1 MTWDCALINGLAT
14 QASVWEDL
22 RYCTDY
28 MLLTVDPVG
37 MAVNIG
43 LLKPRLN
50 INLLSLYTSVSDM
63 LASIYRER
71 CTELA

>member
-1 MTWDCALINGLAT
+1 MTRDTVYDSNGLAT
-14 QASVWEDL
+14 QASFWQDI

-28 MLLTVDPVG
+28 MLLTVDLVC
-37 MAVNIG
+37 MAVKYC
-43 LLKPRLN
+43 LVKPRLN
-50 INLLSLYTSVSDM
+50 NLLSLYTNISDM